1 MARHYKKNR
10 VSRKGQ
16 TPYSIYLRKRAEL
29 EKEGFTLTPQMA
41 EKEFKRIY
49 ENAKRAGY
57 TNFMRD
63 VAKAERYVT
72 KKDYYRMRK
81 EVNAIVDGILKN
93 KESKLADRVEAKAFR
108 DAYGNIDF
116 EDMKKWNNNDW
127 ISFRETFLDMGGTFD
142 EFRGIYE

>member
-1 MARHYKKNR
+1 MARHYKQNR

-29 EKEGFTLTPQMA
+29 GKEGFTLTPQMT
-41 EKEFKRIY
+41 EKEFTRLY

-81 EVNAIVDGILKN
+81 EVNNMVDDIING
-93 KESKLADRVEAKAFR
+93 ETTLAEKAEAKAFKE
-108 DAYGNIDF
+108 AYGKIDF
-116 EDMKKWNNNDW
+116 ETMKKWDNQDW
-127 ISFRETFLDMGGTFD
+127 ISFRESFLDMGGTFE

>member
-16 TPYSIYLRKRAEL
+16 TPYSIYLRKR
-29 EKEGFTLTPQMA
+29 KEEEAKGFKLTPQMT
-41 EKEFKRIY
+41 EEEFTKLRK
-49 ENAKRAGY
+49 NAKIAGY

-72 KKDYYRMRK
+72 KKDYYRMRR
-81 EVNAIVDGILKN
+81 EVNNMVDDILN
-93 KESKLADRVEAKAFR
+93 GETTLADKIEAKAFR
-108 DAYGNIDF
+108 EAYGNIDF
-116 EDMKKWNNNDW
+116 EDMKKWDNQDW
-127 ISFRETFLDMGGTFD
+127 ISFRESFLDMGGTFE

>member
-1 MARHYKKNR
+1 MARHYKQNR

-16 TPYSIYLRKRAEL
+16 TPYSIYLRKRAEI
-29 EKEGFTLTPQMA
+29 EAEGFTLTPQMT
-41 EKEFKRIY
+41 EKEFKRLY

-81 EVNAIVDGILKN
+81 ETREMVDEIINGEASI
-93 KESKLADRVEAKAFR
+93 ADKMEAKAFR
-108 DAYGNIDF
+108 EAYSNIDF
-116 EDMKKWNNNDW
+116 ETMKKWDNRDW
-127 ISFRETFLDMGGTFD
+127 ISFRDSFLELGGTFE

>member
-16 TPYSIYLRKRAEL
+16 TPYSIYLRKR
-29 EKEGFTLTPQMA
+29 KEEEAKGFKLTPQMT
-41 EKEFKRIY
+41 EEEFKKLR

-72 KKDYYRMRK
+72 KKDYYRMRR
-81 EVNAIVDGILKN
+81 EVNNMVDDILN
-93 KESKLADRVEAKAFR
+93 GETTLADKIEAKAFR
-108 DAYGNIDF
+108 SAYGEIDF
-116 EDMKKWNNNDW
+116 EDMKKWDNEDW
-127 ISFRETFLDMGGTFD
+127 ISFRESFLDMGGTFE

>member
-16 TPYSIYLRKRAEL
+16 TPYSIYLRKRAE
-29 EKEGFTLTPQMA
+29 KMDEGFTLSPQMS
-41 EKEFKRIY
+41 EKEFTRLY

-57 TNFMRD
+57 KNFFRD
-63 VAKAERYVT
+63 LANAERYVT

-81 EVNAIVDGILKN
+81 EVNNMVEDIINGQTT
-93 KESKLADRVEAKAFR
+93 LAEKAEAKAFR
-108 DAYGNIDF
+108 EAYGKIDF
-116 EDMKKWNNNDW
+116 ETMKKWDNRDW
-127 ISFRETFLDMGGTFD
+127 TSFRESFLVMGGTFD

>member
-1 MARHYKKNR
+1 MARHYKHNR

-29 EKEGFTLTPQMA
+29 KAEGFTLTPQMT
-41 EKEFKRIY
+41 EKEFKRLY

-81 EVNAIVDGILKN
+81 EVNNMVEDIING
-93 KESKLADRVEAKAFR
+93 ETTLAEKAEAKAFKE
-108 DAYGNIDF
+108 AYGKIDF
-116 EDMKKWNNNDW
+116 DTMKKWDNQDW
-127 ISFRETFLDMGGTFD
+127 ISFRETFLDMGGTFE

>member
-1 MARHYKKNR
+1 MARHYKQNR

-29 EKEGFTLTPQMA
+29 EKEKFTLTPQMT
-41 EKEFKRIY
+41 EKEFMRLY
-49 ENAKRAGY
+49 NNAKRAGY

-63 VAKAERYVT
+63 VAKSERYVT

-81 EVNAIVDGILKN
+81 EVNNMVEDILN
-93 KESKLADRVEAKAFR
+93 GETTLAEKEEAKKFKET
-108 DAYGNIDF
+108 YGKIDF
-116 EDMKKWNNNDW
+116 ATMKKWDNQDW
-127 ISFRETFLDMGGTFD
+127 ITFREDFLAQGGTFE

>member
-29 EKEGFTLTPQMA
+29 EKEKFTLTKQMT
-41 EKEFKRIY
+41 EKEFMRLY
-49 ENAKRAGY
+49 NNAKRAGY

-63 VAKAERYVT
+63 VANSERYAT
-72 KKDYYRMRK
+72 KKEYYRMRK
-81 EVNAIVDGILKN
+81 EVNKMVDEVLNGEYTLAE
-93 KESKLADRVEAKAFR
+93 KEEARKFK
-108 DAYGNIDF
+108 DSYSNITF
-116 EDMKKWNNNDW
+116 EDMKKWGNQDW
-127 ISFRETFLDMGGTFD
+127 ITFREDFLAQGGTFE

>member
-16 TPYSIYLRKRAEL
+16 TPYSIYLRKR
-29 EKEGFTLTPQMA
+29 KEEEAKGFKLTPQMT
-41 EKEFKRIY
+41 EEEFKKLH

-57 TNFMRD
+57 TNFFRD

-72 KKDYYRMRK
+72 KKDYYRMRR
-81 EVNAIVDGILKN
+81 EVNNMVEDILN
-93 KESKLADRVEAKAFR
+93 GETTLADKIEAKAFR
-108 DAYGNIDF
+108 EAYGKIDF
-116 EDMKKWNNNDW
+116 EDMKKWDNQDW
-127 ISFRETFLDMGGTFD
+127 ISFRESFLDMGGTFE

>member
-16 TPYSIYLRKRAEL
+16 TPYSIYLRKRSEV
-29 EKEGFTLTPQMA
+29 ESEGFTLTPQMT
-41 EKEFKRIY
+41 EKEFTRLY

-63 VAKAERYVT
+63 IAKAERYAT
-72 KKDYYRMRK
+72 KKDYYRMRR
-81 EVNAIVDGILKN
+81 EVNNMVEEIINGEASIFDKM
-93 KESKLADRVEAKAFR
+93 EAKAFR
-108 DAYGNIDF
+108 EAYSKIDF
-116 EDMKKWNNNDW
+116 ETMKRWDNRDW
-127 ISFRETFLDMGGTFD
+127 ISFRDSFIELGGTFD

>member
-16 TPYSIYLRKRAEL
+16 TPYSIYLRKR
-29 EKEGFTLTPQMA
+29 KEEEAKGFKLTPQMT
-41 EKEFKRIY
+41 EEEFKKLR

-72 KKDYYRMRK
+72 KKDYYRMRR
-81 EVNAIVDGILKN
+81 EVNNMVDDILN
-93 KESKLADRVEAKAFR
+93 GETTLADKIEAKAFR
-108 DAYGNIDF
+108 EAYGNIDF
-116 EDMKKWNNNDW
+116 ETMKKWDNNDW
-127 ISFRETFLDMGGTFD
+127 ISFRESFLDMGGTFE